1 MLETETPRAA
11 IDCQKCDGSC
21 CRYFA
26 LQLDTPETPED
37 FDHLRWYMAHQ
48 QVAIFIE
55 KNDWY
60 LQVNNV
66 CRFLLPNQSCANYEQ
81 RPQICREYGWDEE
94 GKPDCHGSEQA
105 CDHDEFFNN
114 LEELEA
120 YLNRQGISWASKKP
134 SCPA

>member
-1 MLETETPRAA
+1 MPETQTPRPP
-11 IDCQKCDGSC
+11 IDCRQCEGSC

-55 KNDWY
+55 KKDWY
-60 LQVNNV
+60 LQVNTT
-66 CRFLLPNQSCANYEQ
+66 CRFLQPDHSCGHYEQ

-94 GKPDCHGSEQA
+94 GKPDCHGTDQA
-105 CDHDEFFNN
+105 CDHDEFFST

-120 YLNRQGISWASKKP
+120 YLIRKKLAWASQK
-134 SCPA
+134 SAC